1 MFFKRSHTNIWFLFQ
16 ASFLCLF
23 PDVLQFCGKPA
34 QRIMG
39 GEPAPSDG
47 LSWPWQVSILYRD
60 QPICGGALIAEK
72 WVLSAAHCFPKEKE
86 KESQTTHSDV
96 VLGAYQL
103 LNTSSNTV
111 TSDIQQIILHPT
123 YDSDSSRGDIA
134 LVELKSPVSFTKYIL
149 PICLPETSAKF
160 SMEESC
166 YVTGWGD
173 IKPGVELPPPLTLQ
187 EVKVPLIDREKCNSL
202 FNATQHEP
210 QLHNP
215 VGPGMICA
223 GYQEGGK
230 DSCQG
235 DSGGPLACPCD
246 GHWVLAGVVSW
257 GIGCGRPGLPGVY
270 SSTPFY
276 ATWIS
281 HLQGP
286 KPLHQSQERHV
297 AWARCRPHG
306 ECHLAFCVSLSLSLS
321 HTHTHTHTHTVL
333 TPGLAHPH
341 HTSLLPPLI
350 EPKTFWMQSSIF
362 F

>member
-1 MFFKRSHTNIWFLFQ
+1 EAGRNPCIF
-16 ASFLCLF
+16 CLSYSAIS
-23 PDVLQFCGKPA
+23 QPA

-72 WVLSAAHCFPKEKE
+72 WVLAVFPNRCSAAHQCAVRPCL
-86 KESQTTHSDV
+86 
-96 VLGAYQL
+96 VL
-103 LNTSSNTV
+103 

-281 HLQGP
+281 QHIPNMTFVTCGKDGTTSGKSEVNGREQNSPVVTL
-286 KPLHQSQERHV
+286 LLVFFTLTFYEM
-297 AWARCRPHG
+297 
-306 ECHLAFCVSLSLSLS
+306 LLSLPS
-321 HTHTHTHTHTVL
+321 
-333 TPGLAHPH
+333 AH
-341 HTSLLPPLI
+341 LLMGYVEFVQNLGTDAF
-350 EPKTFWMQSSIF
+350 KLLY
-362 F
+362 

>member
-1 MFFKRSHTNIWFLFQ
+1 LE

-23 PDVLQFCGKPA
+23 PDVLQCWFCGKPA

-72 WVLSAAHCFPKEKE
+72 WVLSAAHCFPN
-86 KESQTTHSDV
+86 QTTHSDV

-173 IKPGVELPPPLTLQ
+173 IKPGV
-187 EVKVPLIDREKCNSL
+187 KVPLIDREKCNSL

-230 DSCQG
+230 DSCQVGYSISLVGYGGQEHPRNGG
-235 DSGGPLACPCD
+235 DRLQRSSSGMENLWP
-246 GHWVLAGVVSW
+246 S
-257 GIGCGRPGLPGVY
+257 
-270 SSTPFY
+270 
-276 ATWIS
+276 
-281 HLQGP
+281 
-286 KPLHQSQERHV
+286 RH
-297 AWARCRPHG
+297 
-306 ECHLAFCVSLSLSLS
+306 CH
-321 HTHTHTHTHTVL
+321 
-333 TPGLAHPH
+333 
-341 HTSLLPPLI
+341 PP
-350 EPKTFWMQSSIF
+350 
-362 F
+362 

>member
-1 MFFKRSHTNIWFLFQ
+1 MSMVPFSLAVWLLLLPVLLQ
-16 ASFLCLF
+16 DAASSEA
-23 PDVLQFCGKPA
+23 VCGKPA

-72 WVLSAAHCFPKEKE
+72 WVLSAAHCFPNIK
-86 KESQTTHSDV
+86 SQTTHSDV

-173 IKPGVELPPPLTLQ
+173 IQPGVELPPPLTLQ

-281 HLQGP
+281 QHIPNMTFVVCG
-286 KPLHQSQERHV
+286 KD
-297 AWARCRPHG
+297 G
-306 ECHLAFCVSLSLSLS
+306 
-321 HTHTHTHTHTVL
+321 T
-333 TPGLAHPH
+333 
-341 HTSLLPPLI
+341 TSGKSEVNGREQNSPVVTLLLV
-350 EPKTFWMQSSIF
+350 F
-362 F
+362 FALNLL